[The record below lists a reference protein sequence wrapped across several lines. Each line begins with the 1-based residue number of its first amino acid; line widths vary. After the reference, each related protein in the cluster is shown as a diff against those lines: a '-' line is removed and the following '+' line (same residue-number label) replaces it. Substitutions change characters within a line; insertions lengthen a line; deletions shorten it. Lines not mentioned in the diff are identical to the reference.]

1 MHLPT
6 PDFQA
11 GAFVLAEGATT
22 HESAARAG
30 LCWFA
35 VLTAS
40 TAICLHVIYA
50 QADLWHL
57 FTRWWWCVAAWTR
70 CTSGWLKKKPF
81 WLGSA
86 IPGVCAAP
94 GPQSSISP
102 ASRIRG
108 SPAHIGFALKTL
120 PVLLTEQLFRH
131 QFQHQ
136 EIRKEGKSKRNQREG
151 RHQRGEIKRDWK
163 TETIRYSLIISNC
176 KISVCMHHWFNY
188 CIQLYPSAELEL
200 QKNHF

>member
-1 MHLPT
+1 MNPLP
-6 PDFQA
+6 
-11 GAFVLAEGATT
+11 VLG
-22 HESAARAG
+22 
-30 LCWFA
+30 C
-35 VLTAS
+35 
-40 TAICLHVIYA
+40 
-50 QADLWHL
+50 ADLQCSPPAQPYACMWFMHKQTYGISLHAGGGVLLPEHAALLDGWRRNL
-57 FTRWWWCVAAWTR
+57 FGLALPSQEFVQ
-70 CTSGWLKKKPF
+70 
-81 WLGSA
+81 
-86 IPGVCAAP
+86 
-94 GPQSSISP
+94 PQDPRAP

-163 TETIRYSLIISNC
+163 TETIRYSPIISNC